1 MIASA
6 ASEQSVN
13 VAVVYNPLEPRDR
26 TVAKLVYQPFLT
38 LAGYVD
44 GLPPLNEWAVTL
56 NGELIEKD
64 AWGTTYVKPEDWIV
78 CVPVLLG
85 GGGNMGKTILR
96 IVAIVAVAAFAQWA
110 SPFLAA
116 GLGFAGS
123 TTAIGI
129 ISGTL
134 TAVGG
139 LLVNSLLPAPKP
151 PATDMGEQDSPTYG
165 IDGAKMTERE
175 GVPVPLVYGQF
186 RTPGYVSARFVTN
199 EGDNQFLHI
208 QQVLSEGVI
217 ESIDDIEIN
226 GQPSTNYSEI
236 EFAKRFGL
244 ADQDLPSWFNDSLR
258 PVPKNIRLTTDWL
271 THRTTA
277 AVDALRLDV
286 NFPRGIANIDMKKGK
301 KSNWE
306 VQLEVRYQK
315 VGDTTWTSLP
325 ASSVL
330 FVDKRAVSI
339 RKSIPIPGL
348 ANALY
353 DVQIRR
359 AEAEKF
365 NDDILNEVWLSDV
378 NEIDTE
384 DVAYNYTAYLGTRVR
399 VTDQLS
405 GIPTITALVKGIKVP
420 HYDADGQF
428 LGRWWDDNPA
438 WITLDVITN
447 PVYGAGRAISRIDI
461 ARFVEWAE
469 FCTAMGLKFNGVFD
483 TIQTLWDA
491 LQPILRTGRAQLLPM
506 GTRLSLAIE
515 RDEPPVMMFTVGNIK
530 KGTFKLNWLGLQD
543 RANEIEVS
551 FYDKEKGFERN
562 TVRVINDKALHRGDP
577 TRSSSIEL
585 KGVTDF
591 KQAWLEGNLQM
602 ALNQYV
608 LQTATWESPIEAIA
622 CTVGD
627 VVIVQHDMPQ
637 WGYGGR
643 LAAGSTTTVVQL
655 DRPVSRIAGK
665 TYRFFAIHDAVKVGS
680 AVKIV
685 AVSTNT
691 ITFTGSTSKE
701 IKRVIVGGK
710 DYEVLRRGGS
720 ELYIGPHGVKVN
732 DLADLWD
739 TDVIDEVGVA
749 NDGVENTTLT
759 LTTPLMQV
767 PGQYSNW
774 MFGEV
779 LKVAKPF
786 RIKSVDGD
794 TESHERT
801 IAAVEYNASVYAD
814 PLNPIPTPNYS
825 DLPLGSA
832 QVTDLRIAED
842 FVITGSV
849 RRPYIAVSW
858 GQPQLGVYMGADVWV
873 SREGAAYALEGTVGG
888 ASTGFRFEAN
898 QGDQIGV
905 KVVAY
910 DVDGVRADWAFA
922 PAIEWTVGGIGD
934 GAIDPPTL
942 VKAEGGIQQIKLSW
956 NNDAVTYLRGVE
968 IWTSSQPNQAT
979 ATRLALVSADSYIL
993 SPVPPGVDFYFWLRS
1008 VTTSGD
1014 FSTFTGMVSA
1024 RAKSITGGDFD
1035 ITPPAVPTGLAYT
1048 TELTADGRAKLVM
1061 TWDNHPEVDVVGYDV
1076 AVRPDANV
1084 NGWVYGQ
1091 TTQPELGGQPRFE
1104 IVVDRG
1110 SISWLKIRAYDR
1122 TANKSNW
1129 TVALKATAAKDT
1141 TPPARPTSVTATP
1154 ALRAIWLSWTNP
1166 TDTDLSHIEVF
1177 AQTTN
1182 VAPAAGAVATDLVQG
1197 TTFML
1202 GGLAQGDRRYFFLRS
1217 VDTSGNKSA
1226 FTAAV
1231 QAVVGGIDGTDL
1243 DPGAPTAPANL
1254 VLTVEPV
1261 DTEKSKI
1268 IAVWDRNTES
1278 DVDHYETAIRDSAT
1292 PTAYVYGTAAQPE
1305 AGQSPRMEWEVPRA
1319 KSYYVKIKAV
1329 DFFGNKS
1336 GWGTATLIAV
1346 PRDTTPPAQPTNFA
1360 ATGLFKS
1367 VYLTWTNP
1375 ADADFSHVEILTKT
1389 YGSSDPLRVIATTAQ
1404 PEIVITGLGA
1414 NETNVFWLRS
1424 VDTSGNPSSALQLA
1438 TPVVTLRAVADDIA
1452 DAQITAAKIA
1462 AGAVNAAAF
1471 ASNIEPI
1478 LIQGSAPVAPPQP
1491 GTRPQII
1498 FNTADGKLYR
1508 WNGTAWTTAVPTVDL
1523 TGQVTGTQIA
1533 DAAILASKLA
1543 DNAVTVAKIID
1554 GAIIGSKIQDAAV
1567 TAAKIAA
1574 GVVDAT
1580 KFAAGISPISVV
1592 STAPTANPGTGP
1604 KVVFNTTD
1612 GKLYRWT
1619 GTAWTTS
1626 VPTVDLTGQVT
1637 GTQLADAA
1645 VLASKLADNAV
1656 TVGKIADGAVIG
1668 SKLQDGAVTGAKLAQ
1683 AAVDATKFA
1692 AGIEPVSIVAALP
1705 NPAGYTGPKVV
1716 LFGGK
1721 LYRYSAGA
1729 WSTAVPAAD
1738 VSGQIVSTQIAD
1750 DAITAVKVATGAIDT
1765 AALAANAVSTAKIA
1779 DGAIAAGKIA
1789 AGAVDASKLA
1799 DGAVSTA
1806 KFASGIEPVLIQ
1818 ASPPVAA
1825 PQPGVRPQIIFSQS
1839 NGKLYRW
1846 DGAAWTTAVPSTD
1859 LTGQITST
1867 QITDNA
1873 ISTPKLAAGAVTA
1886 GILAANAV
1894 TAGKIAADAVTAG
1907 TIAAA
1912 AISAREIAAGAV
1924 SATKLSIGSW
1934 DNLVND
1940 PEFTFGGADWNLGNW
1955 SIIDTPYSGS
1965 ASSKV
1970 ATVAGSTANQH
1981 IASAMIEVS
1990 PGDQYYVEADAIST
2004 SDANGA
2010 FALYAFFYDK
2020 NGTNLGLAP
2029 TYSGDAALFGPQTA
2043 WVKRKGVFTMPANV
2057 RSMRVAP
2064 LVYGIASPAGS
2075 WRLSKLYV
2083 RKLTGTVL
2091 IEDGAIT
2098 ADKLVA
2104 NAVTA
2109 GKVAADAITTREL
2122 AAGSVTAANIS
2133 ALAVISDKIA
2143 ASAITADKIATN
2155 AVTADKIT
2163 AGSITTAKL
2172 ATGAVTADTIAANAI
2187 TTVKIATGA
2196 VTANELAANS
2206 VVAGKIAA
2214 AAVSTDQLA
2223 ANAIT
2228 TDKLAANAITASKLA
2243 IGTFDNLV
2251 PDPVFAEGG
2260 AGYTLNGWVVVDTP
2274 AAADLG
2280 VIPISSKIARGTPMA
2295 SNRHL
2300 MTPTWDVAPG
2310 EKYLVEV
2317 EAVSTVDINAPL
2329 TSYIQLWKG
2338 DGSTAAATTGTGTV
2352 SLASA
2357 SAGAWRK
2364 LSVTV
2369 TIPADVRR
2377 MRAAPYV
2384 VANASGAGTWYI
2396 GRVYARKIAGST
2408 LIEDGAITTDKV
2420 VAGAI
2425 TANELATNSVTTAKI
2440 NAGAVTANELAVGAV
2455 TADKLSANSVIAG
2468 KIAAGAVSTNELAAN
2483 SITSG
2488 KLQANSVTA
2497 GAIAAGAVSAT
2508 QLAAGAIT
2516 TDKIAAGAVVADKLA
2531 VGTVSQNLTQNGG
2544 TEIEPT
2550 DTAGWYVFAGAG
2562 TLTTIATSLADMG
2575 TRRFDLAGP
2584 QVAAACRPFPV
2595 KPGAKYRVQFDA
2607 AATSA
2612 GSTAGRYARL
2622 IWWKSD
2628 LPATGRIPDTSNG
2641 VAALI
2646 GPENGVWSTAVQHF
2660 DTTVT
2665 APADVKWA
2673 TFAIYNWI
2681 NGPTNLAFDNVDVR
2695 ADQPAVLI
2703 QDGSIIGSS
2712 IVAQTITADQLAANS
2727 VTTAK
2732 INAGAVTATELAA
2745 GSVLADKLAAN
2756 SVIAGK
2762 IATGAVTAETI
2773 AANAVTAGKL
2783 AANAVT
2789 AGTIAAGAVST
2800 SQLAAGAVS
2809 ADKIAAGA
2817 ITTRELAVG
2826 TFDNLVVDPV
2836 FLNGGAGWSLAG
2848 VWSIINSPFTD
2859 SASTKVASTATG
2871 TTNRHLGPASIE
2883 VAPNEQYFVEI
2894 MARASSDAN
2903 GGLFSYIIFYD
2914 KDGTQ
2919 LTAVAGTGTSQLSPS
2934 TTWQYIRVS
2943 VTVPANA
2950 RLMWIRPYAQA
2961 QSSPAGSWYVSRFY
2975 CSRKSSSV
2983 LIEDG
2988 AVTASKITA
2997 DQLYAKIVAVEGNAF
3012 IKSAHI
3018 ESLSAAQLTA
3028 GTALAGSITV
3038 GGKALTAISS
3048 DAATG
3053 AQDPVGRINAGT
3065 TQIDPGKVTI
3075 SGATKLS
3082 DWRFGG
3088 DTTQINGGAV
3098 AANTITANKVE
3109 IGVRGVSVENIQF
3122 NYAPV
3127 PSSSNWTLTWTG
3139 GFIAYVD
3146 DTGVRATSTIPA
3158 NSTGATW
3165 TAGTVIYV
3173 FWIKGASSINFTTT
3187 PATAFQSDR
3196 VVLCAYRGGSN
3207 IVSSFGKTMIDGDSI
3222 RTGTI
3227 TAAQL
3232 TVANA
3237 VITATAQIQDAVITS
3252 AKIASLDAAKLTA
3265 GTALAGS
3272 ITVSGKALTTIS
3284 GEAALGAS
3292 DPAARINGAGTL
3304 IDPGK
3309 IWVAAGQKTLA
3320 DWRYGP
3326 DATLIDGGNIAA
3338 NTIKANKIDV
3348 GLRGVT
3354 TEVQFSTDPGS
3365 NRVFWS
3371 GGWVIWTNAS
3381 GQASSKWVNGGQAQ
3395 FTGANALIMV
3405 WPEGADY
3412 IVATD
3417 EANAMQLSN
3426 HVILARY
3433 VGGTNL
3439 TTNWGRT
3446 IIDGSEIR
3454 TGSVRASQLVQ
3465 TENLI
3470 TNSAQIGNLTVGSIH
3485 VQDGSLSSTTSVA
3498 PGDQSGIDLNAR
3510 RIADI
3515 AFGPYSNSSRWL
3527 FSMSFICNVENSNQA
3542 NFVIYRAVNGAAS
3555 EIRRF
3560 KIQCFDQGNFI
3571 CPQII
3576 ESGWG
3581 GQWVSY
3587 HVDCIADNGGDKVVC
3602 RNIVASITELK
3613 K

>member
-44 GLPPLNEWAVTL
+44 GLPPLNEWSVML

-64 AWGTTYVKPEDWIV
+64 AWGTTYVSPEDWIV

-85 GGGNMGKTILR
+85 GQGNMGKTILR

-110 SPFLAA
+110 APGLAA
-116 GLGFAGS
+116 MIGFQGS
-123 TTAIGI
+123 ATAIGI

-217 ESIDDIEIN
+217 ESIDDIEVN
-226 GQPSTNYSEI
+226 GQPSTNYSDI

-244 ADQDLPSWFNDSLR
+244 ADQDLPSWFNDSIR
-258 PVPKNIRLTTDWL
+258 PVPKNIKLTTAFL
-271 THRTTA
+271 THRTTQ

-301 KSNWE
+301 KSDYS

-315 VGDTTWTSLP
+315 VGDTSWTALP
-325 ASSVL
+325 SQSVL
-330 FVDKRAVSI
+330 VTDKRAVSI
-339 RKSIPIPGL
+339 RKSIPITGL
-348 ANALY
+348 ANAIY

-359 AEAEKF
+359 VSEEEMA
-365 NDDILNEVWLSDV
+365 DDILNEVWLSDV
-378 NEIDTE
+378 NEIDVE

-447 PVYGAGRAISRIDI
+447 PVYGAGRPIERIDI
-461 ARFVEWAE
+461 SRFVEWAE

-491 LQPILRTGRAQLLPM
+491 LQPILRVGRAQLLPM

-551 FYDKEKGFERN
+551 FYDKDKGFERN

-643 LAAGSTTTVVQL
+643 LDAGSTQTVIKL
-655 DRPVSRIAGK
+655 DRPVSRAAGK

-691 ITFTGSTSKE
+691 ITFTGTTSKE

-749 NDGVENTTLT
+749 NDGLENTTLT

-842 FVITGSV
+842 FVVTGSV
-849 RRPYIAVSW
+849 RRPYIVVSW
-858 GQPQLGVYMGADVWV
+858 GQPQLGVYMGADIWV

-922 PAIEWTVGGIGD
+922 PAIEWTVGGIGN

-979 ATRLALVSADSYIL
+979 ATRLALVMADSYIL

-1048 TELTADGRAKLVM
+1048 TELTADGRAKLVL
-1061 TWDNHPEVDVVGYDV
+1061 TWNNHPEVDVVGYDL
-1076 AVRPDANV
+1076 AIRPDAQL
-1084 NGWVYGQ
+1084 NGWVYAQ
-1091 TTQPELGGQPRFE
+1091 TTQPELGGQPRYE
-1104 IVVDRG
+1104 IIVDRG
-1110 SISWLKIRAYDR
+1110 SISWVQIRAFDR

-1141 TPPARPTSVTATP
+1141 TPPARPTAVTATP
-1154 ALRAIWLSWTNP
+1154 AVRAIWLSWTNP
-1166 TDTDLSHIEVF
+1166 TDADFSHIEVF
-1177 AQTTN
+1177 ASTTN
-1182 VAPAAGAVATDLVQG
+1182 AAPAAGATPTDLVQG

-1226 FTAAV
+1226 ITASV

-1243 DPGAPTAPANL
+1243 DPGAPDAPTNL
-1254 VLTVEPV
+1254 VLTAQTI
-1261 DTEKSKI
+1261 DTEKAKI
-1268 IAVWDRNTES
+1268 IAVWDRNVES
-1278 DVDHYETAIRDSAT
+1278 DVDHYETAIRDSLT
-1292 PTAYVYGTAAQPE
+1292 PTAYIYGTAGQPE
-1305 AGQSPRMEWEVPRA
+1305 AGQSPRMEWEVQRA

-1346 PRDTTPPAQPTNFA
+1346 PRDTTPPAQPTNFT

-1367 VYLTWTNP
+1367 AYLTWTNP
-1375 ADADFSHVEILTKT
+1375 ADTDFAYVEILTKPF
-1389 YGSSDPLRVIATTAQ
+1389 GSSDPLRLIATTAQ
-1404 PEIVITGLGA
+1404 PEFVVTGLGA

-1424 VDTSGNPSSALQLA
+1424 VDTSGNRSSLLQLA

-1471 ASNIEPI
+1471 AQNIEPV

-1508 WNGTAWTTAVPTVDL
+1508 WNGTAWTAAVPTVDL
-1523 TGQVTGTQIA
+1523 TGQVTDTQIA

-1543 DNAVTVAKIID
+1543 DNAVTVAKILD
-1554 GAIIGSKIQDAAV
+1554 GAIIASKIQDAAI
-1567 TAAKIAA
+1567 TAAKIAT
-1574 GVVDAT
+1574 GVIDAT
-1580 KFAAGISPISVV
+1580 KFASSISPVGV
-1592 STAPTANPGTGP
+1592 SGTAPSGNPGTGA
-1604 KVVFNTTD
+1604 KVVLYN
-1612 GKLYRWT
+1612 GKLYRWD
-1619 GTAWTTS
+1619 GTNWVVTVQA
-1626 VPTVDLTGQVT
+1626 VDLSGQIS
-1637 GTQLADAA
+1637 GGQIADAA
-1645 VLASKLADNAV
+1645 ILASKLADNAV
-1656 TVGKIADGAVIG
+1656 TVGKIADEAVIG

-1729 WSTAVPAAD
+1729 WSAAVPAND
-1738 VSGQIVSTQIAD
+1738 VTGQIVSTQIAD
-1750 DAITAVKVATGAIDT
+1750 QAITAVKVATGAIDN

-1789 AGAVDASKLA
+1789 AGAVDATKLA

-1818 ASPPVAA
+1818 AGVPVAPPEA
-1825 PQPGVRPQIIFSQS
+1825 GVRPQVIFAQS
-1839 NGKLYRW
+1839 TGKLYRW
-1846 DGAAWTTAVPSTD
+1846 NGTAWTTAVPSTD
-1859 LTGQITST
+1859 LTGQITSI

-1912 AISAREIAAGAV
+1912 AISAREIAAGAITA
-1924 SATKLSIGSW
+1924 SKLSIGSW
-1934 DNLVND
+1934 DNLIND
-1940 PEFTFGGADWNLGNW
+1940 PEFSFGGADWNLGNW

-1970 ATVAGSTANQH
+1970 ATVAGGTANQH
-1981 IASAMIEVS
+1981 IASAMIEVA

-2004 SDANGA
+2004 ADANGA

-2020 NGTNLGLAP
+2020 NGTNLALAP
-2029 TYSGDAALFGPQTA
+2029 IYTGDAALFGPQTA
-2043 WVKRKGVFTMPANV
+2043 WIKRKGVFTMPANT
-2057 RSMRVAP
+2057 RSFRVAP

-2075 WRLSKLYV
+2075 WRLSKVYT

-2109 GKVAADAITTREL
+2109 GKVAADAITAREL
-2122 AAGSVTAANIS
+2122 AASSVTAANIS
-2133 ALAVISDKIA
+2133 ALAVTSDKIA
-2143 ASAITADKIATN
+2143 ASAITADKIAAN

-2172 ATGAVTADTIAANAI
+2172 ASGAVTADTIAANAI

-2228 TDKLAANAITASKLA
+2228 SDKVAANAITASKLA
-2243 IGTFDNLV
+2243 IGSFDNLV

-2260 AGYTLNGWVVVDTP
+2260 AGYTLNGWAVVDTP

-2280 VIPISSKIARGTPMA
+2280 VIPVSSKIARGTPMA
-2295 SNRHL
+2295 TNRHL
-2300 MTPTWDVAPG
+2300 MTPSWDVAPG
-2310 EKYLVEV
+2310 EKYLIEV
-2317 EAVSTVDINAPL
+2317 EAVSTADVNGSL
-2329 TSYIQLWKG
+2329 VSYIQVWKG
-2338 DGSTAAATTGTGTV
+2338 DGSAGAATNGVGTTI
-2352 SLASA
+2352 LTSA
-2357 SAGAWRK
+2357 ATGAWRK
-2364 LSVTV
+2364 ISVTV
-2369 TIPADVRR
+2369 TIAADVRR
-2377 MRAAPYV
+2377 MRAAPYIA
-2384 VANASGAGTWYI
+2384 ANASGAGTWYV

-2408 LIEDGAITTDKV
+2408 LIEDGAITTDKI
-2420 VAGAI
+2420 VAGAV

-2455 TADKLSANSVIAG
+2455 TADKLAANSVIAG

-2497 GAIAAGAVSAT
+2497 GAIAAGAVNAT

-2531 VGTVSQNLTQNGG
+2531 VGTVSQNLAQNGG

-2550 DTAGWYVFAGAG
+2550 DAAGWYVFAGTG
-2562 TLTTIATSLADMG
+2562 TLTTIATSLSGMG
-2575 TRRFDLAGP
+2575 TRRFDLAGS

-2607 AATSA
+2607 AAVSA
-2612 GSTAGRYARL
+2612 SSTGGRYARM

-2628 LPATGRIPDTSNG
+2628 LPATGRIPDTSDG
-2641 VAALI
+2641 VTALI
-2646 GPENGVWSTAVQHF
+2646 APENGVWSTAVQHF

-2673 TFAIYNWI
+2673 VFAIYNWI
-2681 NGPTNLAFDNVDVR
+2681 NGPTSLAFDNVDVR

-2762 IATGAVTAETI
+2762 IATGAVTADTI

-2817 ITTRELAVG
+2817 ITARELAVG
-2826 TFDNLVVDPV
+2826 TFDNLVVDPA
-2836 FLNGGAGWSLAG
+2836 FINGAPGWSLG
-2848 VWSIINSPFTD
+2848 TWQIIASPYQG
-2859 SASTKVASTATG
+2859 SASTKIANVACG
-2871 TTNRHLGPASIE
+2871 TTNQHIRAPRIE
-2883 VAPNEQYFVEI
+2883 VAPAEQYYVEVQAVSSSTATAG
-2894 MARASSDAN
+2894 MAM
-2903 GGLFSYIIFYD
+2903 YITFYD
-2914 KDGTQ
+2914 KDGAA
-2919 LTAVAGTGTSQLSPS
+2919 LTSVAGTGTTTVPPS
-2934 TTWQYIRVS
+2934 TQWGYLQVS
-2943 VTVPANA
+2943 VTVPALA
-2950 RLMWIRPYAQA
+2950 RSMQIMPYAIGA
-2961 QSSPAGSWYVSRFY
+2961 ASPAGSWNVTRFY
-2975 CSRKSSSV
+2975 CSRKSASV

-3028 GTALAGSITV
+3028 GSALAGSITV

-3065 TQIDPGKVTI
+3065 TQIDPGKITI
-3075 SGATKLS
+3075 SGGTKLS

-3088 DTTQINGGAV
+3088 DTTQINGGAI

-3109 IGVRGVSVENIQF
+3109 IGVRGVSIENIRF

-3127 PSSSNWTLTWTG
+3127 PSTSNWTLTWTA
-3139 GFIAYVD
+3139 GFIVYVD
-3146 DTGVRATSTIPA
+3146 DTGARQAATIPA
-3158 NSTGATW
+3158 NTTGNVW
-3165 TAGTVIYV
+3165 TTGIIYV
-3173 FWIKGASSINFTTT
+3173 YWVKGDSALTATTSL
-3187 PATAFQSDR
+3187 TAAFAPDR
-3196 VVLCAYRGGSN
+3196 VVICSYRGGSN
-3207 IVSSFGKTMIDGDSI
+3207 IMSSFGKTMIDGDSI

-3338 NTIKANKIDV
+3338 NTIRANKVDV
-3348 GLRGVT
+3348 GMRGVS
-3354 TEVQFSTDPGS
+3354 TEVQFNTDPGN

-3371 GGWVIWTNAS
+3371 GGWTIWTGSDGAS
-3381 GQASSKWVNGGQAQ
+3381 HSVWVNGGEAYTAW
-3395 FTGANALIMV
+3395 FGGPAYLV
-3405 WPEGADY
+3405 WPEGSST
-3412 IVATD
+3412 INATN
-3417 EANAMQLSN
+3417 EATAMSLTN

-3433 VGGTNL
+3433 NGGVNLATNY
-3439 TTNWGRT
+3439 GRT
-3446 IIDGSEIR
+3446 VIDGSEIR

-3485 VQDGSLSSTTSVA
+3485 VQDGSLSSVISVA
-3498 PGDQSGIDLNAR
+3498 PGDQNDIDQNAR

-3515 AFGPYSNSSRWL
+3515 GFGPYSNSSRWL
-3527 FSMSFICNVENSNQA
+3527 FAMSFIANVQNNNQA
-3542 NFVIYRAVNGAAS
+3542 NFAIYRGVNGNATL
-3555 EIRRF
+3555 IRQF
-3560 KIQCFDQGNFI
+3560 KIQCFSQGNFI
-3571 CPQII
+3571 CPQVV
-3576 ESGWG
+3576 ESGFG
-3581 GQWVSY
+3581 GQWVTY
-3587 HVDCIADNGGDKVVC
+3587 HVDCWSDNGADKVFC
-3602 RNIVASITELK
+3602 RNIVASVTELK